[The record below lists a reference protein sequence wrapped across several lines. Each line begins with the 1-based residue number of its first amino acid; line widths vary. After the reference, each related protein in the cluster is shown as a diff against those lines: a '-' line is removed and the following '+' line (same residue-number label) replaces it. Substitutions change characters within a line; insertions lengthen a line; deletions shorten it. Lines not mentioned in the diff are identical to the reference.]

1 MTSWRQI
8 QIAPKGPGFVIEQD
22 QRLIDFINSHDI
34 VPVMFIGEVDVGYFQ
49 QLLPQCKF
57 GQSAGLLAIVV
68 NDLYSKMETVL
79 THLSEQI
86 CQHQPQWVYIAINK
100 YLITTEQSWPNL
112 TDDLDADILNIVATH
127 LQSDYS
133 EIARYSVTN
142 DIGKNFNFAH
152 PTTNAYYG
160 RNQ

>member
-22 QRLIDFINSHDI
+22 QRLINFINKHNI
-34 VPVMFIGEVDVGYFQ
+34 VPVVFVGEVDVGYFQ
-49 QLLPQCKF
+49 QHLPHCEF
-57 GQSAGLLAIVV
+57 GQSTGLLAVIV

-79 THLSEQI
+79 TRISAQI
-86 CQHQPQWVYIAINK
+86 DHHQPKWVYVAINK
-100 YLITTEQSWPNL
+100 YLITTEQTWPNL
-112 TDDLDADILNIVATH
+112 TDDLDADILNILCAH
-127 LQSDYS
+127 LQPNYS
-133 EIARYSVTN
+133 EISRHSIAN

-160 RNQ
+160 QK